1 MVSDFVADS
10 GTDLSNY
17 ALPTTILGGGTIN
30 KAVLSAAIIGN
41 PTKIYDDTTVA
52 TLEQRQLPAGR
63 LRGGPGRQ
71 RHPDGRGL

>member
-30 KAVLSAAIIGN
+30 KALLSAAIIGN
-41 PTKIYDDTTVA
+41 PTSIYDDTTLA
-52 TLEQRQLPAGR
+52 TLTSGNYQLAGFVAGQGTSVTR
-63 LRGGPGRQ
+63 TVGT
-71 RHPDGRGL
+71 